1 MKKLIQLLLVG
12 ILSVS
17 MAACGN
23 TTTQDPAGDTNQDSA
38 TVYETEVLVIG
49 AGGAGLAAAAGAG
62 EQGAKVIV
70 LEAAGF
76 AGGAA
81 MVSGGH
87 MAMLHEE
94 MNAAAERNDADLG
107 KYLDY
112 KEEDF
117 GEWAPSLTVL
127 KQQVT
132 DYLAS
137 DTPGRFDS
145 VERMIVDHYV
155 TGKGKDLDGVEV
167 YQNYELVKE
176 GLEANWEIFE
186 WLTSGGMQI
195 KNSFYKVHA
204 NNPVDGGLG
213 LANALIN
220 LAEKAGAEIVL
231 NTTATELIME
241 NDKAVGVKAIDKDG
255 NEVIYRA
262 SKGVILATGSFS
274 SNGEMCA
281 KYQRIG
287 EGLTANNPSNNVG
300 TNKGAGI
307 LMAEAVGAELRDM
320 QFMMTV
326 LRGYNGGCTL
336 SQSGK
341 ITGKQ
346 QLVVNSDAVRYG
358 DETSGKF
365 SSMTNNQEEGIA
377 YYVGDAKMI
386 AAINDADAEFLE
398 SMKDRGFIFIADTLE
413 EAATAAGLDAET
425 LKATVETF
433 NSYVD
438 AGEDKD
444 FGRTKFNGKVEEGQ
458 YIIAKMQMYYH
469 LTYGGLVTDTE
480 AQVLDTNGNWIN
492 GLYAAGDVTC
502 GFEGAAHQSGDCL
515 SIVVYYG
522 RVAGQNAAN
531 SK

>member
-1 MKKLIQLLLVG
+1 MNKCFKLVLAL
-12 ILSVS
+12 ILAMS
-17 MAACGN
+17 MAACG
-23 TTTQDPAGDTNQDSA
+23 TEKPQDSTQDTNQN
-38 TVYETEVLVIG
+38 VVETEVLVVG

-70 LEAAGF
+70 LESAGF

-94 MNAAAERNDADLG
+94 MNAKAERNDADLQ

-117 GEWAPSLTVL
+117 NEWAPSLTIL

-137 DTPGRFDS
+137 DAQGRFDS

-186 WLTSGGMQI
+186 WLTKEGGMEI
-195 KNSFYKVHA
+195 KDSFYKVHA

-213 LANALIN
+213 LARALTN

-241 NDKAVGVKAIDKDG
+241 NDKAVGVKAIDAEGK
-255 NEVIYRA
+255 EVIYRA

-274 SNGEMCA
+274 SNGELCA

-307 LMAEAVGAELRDM
+307 LMAEAVGAELKDM

-326 LRGYNGGCTL
+326 LRGYNNGCTL
-336 SQSGK
+336 SQAGTIK
-341 ITGKQ
+341 GH

-365 SSMTNNQEEGIA
+365 NNMTNNQKDAIA

-386 AAINDADAEFLE
+386 EAINEKDATFLE
-398 SMKDRGFIFIADTLE
+398 NMKDRGFIFIADTLE

-433 NSYVD
+433 NGYVE

-444 FGRTKFNGKVEEGQ
+444 FGRKNFAGKVEEGQ
-458 YIIAKMQMYYH
+458 FIIAKMQMYYH

-480 AQVLDTNGNWIN
+480 ARVLDTEGNWIN

-522 RVAGQNAAN
+522 KVAGENAAN
-531 SK
+531 AE

>member
-1 MKKLIQLLLVG
+1 MEKCFKLVLAL
-12 ILSVS
+12 ILAMS
-17 MAACGN
+17 MAACG
-23 TTTQDPAGDTNQDSA
+23 TEKPQDSTQDTDQNQN
-38 TVYETEVLVIG
+38 VVETEVLVIG
-49 AGGAGLAAAAGAG
+49 AGGAGLSAAAGAG
-62 EQGAKVIV
+62 SQGAKVIV
-70 LEAAGF
+70 LEATGI

-94 MNAAAERNDADLG
+94 MNAKAERNDADLQ

-127 KQQVT
+127 KQQVA

-137 DTPGRFDS
+137 DEAGRFDS

-155 TGKGKDLDGVEV
+155 TGKGTDLDGVEV

-176 GLEANWEIFE
+176 ALEANWEIFE
-186 WLTSGGMQI
+186 WLTKEGGMEI
-195 KNSFYKVHA
+195 KDTFYKVHA
-204 NNPVDGGLG
+204 NTPVDGGLG
-213 LANALIN
+213 LARALTN

-241 NDKAVGVKAIDKDG
+241 NDKVVGAKAVNKDG
-255 NEVIYRA
+255 EEIIYRA
-262 SKGVILATGSFS
+262 SNGVILATGSFC
-274 SNGEMCA
+274 SNTEMAA
-281 KYQRIG
+281 KYQRVG
-287 EGLTANNPSNNVG
+287 EGLTANNLSNNV
-300 TNKGAGI
+300 AGNQGGGI
-307 LMAEAVGAELRDM
+307 IMAEALGAELRDM
-320 QFMMTV
+320 QFIMTV
-326 LRGYNGGCTL
+326 LRGADNGCTL
-336 SQSGK
+336 SQSGT

-365 SSMTNNQEEGIA
+365 SNMTNNQKDALA

-386 AAINDADAEFLE
+386 AAINEKNATFLE
-398 SMKDRGFIFIADTLE
+398 DMKDRGFIFIADTLE
-413 EAATAAGLDAET
+413 EVATAAGLDAET

-433 NSYVD
+433 NGYVD

-458 YIIAKMQMYYH
+458 FIIVKMQMYYH

-480 AQVLDTNGNWIN
+480 ARVLNTEGNWIN

-522 RVAGQNAAN
+522 KVAGENAAN
-531 SK
+531 AK

>member
-1 MKKLIQLLLVG
+1 MKKGLMLLLA
-12 ILSVS
+12 LMMSVS
-17 MAACGN
+17 MAACSAD
-23 TTTQDPAGDTNQDSA
+23 TPSDSVQDTQQNEN
-38 TVYETEVLVIG
+38 VFETEVLVIG

-62 EQGAKVIV
+62 EQGAKVTV
-70 LEAAGF
+70 LESAGF
-76 AGGAA
+76 VGGAA
-81 MVSGGH
+81 LVSGGH

-94 MNAAAERNDADLG
+94 MNAKAERNDADLQ

-127 KQQVT
+127 KQQVQE
-132 DYLAS
+132 YLAS
-137 DTPGRFDS
+137 DAAGRFDS

-155 TGKGKDLDGVEV
+155 TGKGTDLDGVEV

-186 WLTSGGMQI
+186 WLTKEGGMEI
-195 KNSFYKVHA
+195 KDSFYKVHA
-204 NNPVDGGLG
+204 NNPVDGGAG
-213 LANALIN
+213 LARALNN
-220 LAEKAGAEIVL
+220 LAVKAGAEIVL

-241 NDKAVGVKAIDKDG
+241 NDKAVGVKAINADG
-255 NEVIYRA
+255 EEVIYKA
-262 SKGVILATGSFS
+262 SKGVILATGSFC
-274 SNGEMCA
+274 SNTEMAA
-281 KYQRIG
+281 KYQRVG
-287 EGLTANNPSNNVG
+287 EGLTANNLSNNVAG
-300 TNKGAGI
+300 NKGAGI
-307 LMAEAVGAELRDM
+307 VMAEAVGAELRDM
-320 QFMMTV
+320 QFIMTV
-326 LRGYNGGCTL
+326 LRGADNGCTL
-336 SQSGK
+336 SQSGT

-358 DETSGKF
+358 DESSGKF
-365 SSMTNNQEEGIA
+365 SSMTNNQKDALA

-386 AAINDADAEFLE
+386 AAINEKDEKFLE
-398 SMKDRGFIFIADTLE
+398 NMKDRGFIFIADTLE
-413 EAATAAGLDAET
+413 EAAEAAGLNAET

-438 AGEDKD
+438 AGEDKE

-458 YIIAKMQMYYH
+458 FIIAKMQMYYH

-480 AQVLDTNGNWIN
+480 ARVLDTDGNWIN

-522 RVAGQNAAN
+522 KVAGENAAN
-531 SK
+531 AE